1 MYRPEN
7 GAETVKNV
15 RNTRQKDIV
24 RSVFAKMCNHPTAD
38 MVYDEVSK
46 QCPSIG
52 RATVY
57 RILNSFV
64 ECGIAIKVP
73 ISDGADRFDITV
85 RPHSHAKCRICGC
98 VADVMT
104 EDMLPGV
111 SDSFGFLIEQG
122 SVLYTGLCPECRTK

>member
-1 MYRPEN
+1 MHRSEN
-7 GAETVKNV
+7 GRDTVKNV

-24 RSVFAKMCNHPTAD
+24 RSVFAKMRNHPTAD

-46 QCPSIG
+46 QFPGIG

-57 RILNSFV
+57 RILNSFI
-64 ECGIAIKVP
+64 ETGIAIKVP

-85 RPHSHAKCRICGC
+85 YPHSHVKCRVCGY

-104 EDMLPGV
+104 KEDLPGV
-111 SDSFGFLIEQG
+111 LDSFGFLIEKG
-122 SVLYTGLCPECRTK
+122 SVLYTGLCPKCRKK

>member
-1 MYRPEN
+1 MSQV
-7 GAETVKNV
+7 GDKLTSVKAV

-24 RSVFAKMCNHPTAD
+24 RSVFAEMRDHPTAD
-38 MVYDEVSK
+38 MVYDEVCK
-46 QCPSIG
+46 QSPKIG

-64 ECGIAIKVP
+64 DTGFAIKVP

-85 RPHSHAKCRICGC
+85 YPHSHVKCRGCGY

-104 EDMLPGV
+104 DGTLPGV
-111 SDSFGFLIEQG
+111 SDSSGFLIEYG
-122 SVLYTGLCPECRTK
+122 SVLYSGLCPKCKIK

>member
-1 MYRPEN
+1 MYRSEN
-7 GAETVKNV
+7 GTEAVKAV

-24 RSVFAKMCNHPTAD
+24 RSVFADMRNHPTAD

-85 RPHSHAKCRICGC
+85 CPHNHVKCRICGD

-104 EDMLPGV
+104 EEALPRV
-111 SDSFGFLIEQG
+111 SESFGFLIEQG
-122 SVLYTGLCPECRTK
+122 SVLYTGLCPECRKK